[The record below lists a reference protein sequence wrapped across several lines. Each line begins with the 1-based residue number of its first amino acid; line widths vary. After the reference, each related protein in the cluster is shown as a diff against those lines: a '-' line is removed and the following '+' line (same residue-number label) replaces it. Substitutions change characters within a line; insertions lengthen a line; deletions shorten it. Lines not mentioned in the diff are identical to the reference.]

1 MEKAKVKI
9 EKRSG
14 LPCDEQRICVGSR
27 EMHDDSEILPPGNIY
42 VKLRLLGSGKK
53 AQPIMSDDEKV
64 TRLMLR
70 LRADTRPVKDAEYES
85 LIIAVQKVNHLM
97 KSLKSNE
104 SHIMDTINT
113 MNSKDLQF
121 LVDIST
127 EKASGGAGLAK
138 VDSYGK
144 TIFPVIEQL
153 EVNVATMK
161 SIYSD
166 ISAEFRTR
174 FAQSFNNM
182 HKEYGEVSHQKFK
195 DLVNQVLKMKK
206 DEEARVTIQAD
217 LMEKMEADMNKK
229 AHEMAAKMF
238 KDSQM
243 EAGADSDSSHK

>member
-1 MEKAKVKI
+1 MT
-9 EKRSG
+9 
-14 LPCDEQRICVGSR
+14 
-27 EMHDDSEILPPGNIY
+27 
-42 VKLRLLGSGKK
+42 
-53 AQPIMSDDEKV
+53 DDEKV

-85 LIIAVQKVNHLM
+85 LMIAVQKTSHLM

-104 SHIMDTINT
+104 SCIMDAIKS
-113 MNSKDLQF
+113 MSSKDLQI

-144 TIFPVIEQL
+144 VIFPVIEQL
-153 EVNVATMK
+153 EDNVGTMK

-174 FAQSFNNM
+174 FAQSFHNM

-195 DLVNQVLKMKK
+195 DAANQVLKMKK
-206 DEEARVTIQAD
+206 DEEARATIQAD
-217 LMEKMEADMNKK
+217 LMEKMEADLNKK
-229 AHEMAAKMF
+229 AQEMAAKMF
-238 KDSQM
+238 KASQM
-243 EAGADSDSSHK
+243 QDGGDSDSSRK